1 MLAGALI
8 KGALKTVE
16 MQAPAV
22 PCLLGMTFLTF
33 LTWQHSLRIWGT
45 VVMGQ
50 YLRTFAAIAEEE
62 LLSGSSQL
70 PLPAPGDL
78 I

>member
-1 MLAGALI
+1 
-8 KGALKTVE
+8 
-16 MQAPAV
+16 
-22 PCLLGMTFLTF
+22 MTFLTF